1 MTTLIIQGGHQEDAE
16 EFFGLYVHTLEEELL
31 AILVAVSA
39 PPIYSCKHEEE
50 RETWIAP
57 PTPPRAPTR
66 SRNRLCRMRMQME
79 MCGWRLGSGV
89 GRLLRVRY
97 VLFFSFLVLV
107 LCRVFYCSFSS
118 SFPSLLDYFLASFL
132 HYPFTRLLTWH
143 LPTHR

>member
-16 EFFGLYVHTLEEELL
+16 EFFELYVHTLEEELL

-66 SRNRLCRMRMQME
+66 SRNWLYRMRMRME
-79 MCGWRLGSGV
+79 MCGWRLGDGI

-97 VLFFSFLVLV
+97 VLFFLFRFWFCVACFIVPFL
-107 LCRVFYCSFSS
+107 R
-118 SFPSLLDYFLASFL
+118 PSLPCLIIFLLFSFITHL
-132 HYPFTRLLTWH
+132 HVY
-143 LPTHR
+143 